1 MKIKLD
7 EGAIMPTR
15 SHKTDAGLDLYSRE
29 DADIIPYGTATFH
42 TGVHIELPK
51 GTAGL
56 MVSKSGL
63 NIWNDITSRG
73 LIDEGYQGEIVVK
86 LFNHGA
92 ETFHVSAGMK
102 ISQLVVF
109 PVFYEPLELVD
120 EFDEVTERGSDGFG
134 STGIF

>member
-15 SHKTDAGLDLYSRE
+15 AHEYDAGLDLYSR
-29 DADIIPYGTATFH
+29 DDVDIIPYGTATFH
-42 TGVHIELPK
+42 TGVHIELPH

-56 MVSKSGL
+56 IISKSGL
-63 NIWNDITSRG
+63 NIFNDVTSRG

-86 LFNHGA
+86 LFNHG
-92 ETFHVSAGMK
+92 ENSFHVSAGMK

-109 PVFYEPLELVD
+109 PVFYVPLELVD
-120 EFDEVTERGSDGFG
+120 EFESETDRGSDGFG
-134 STGIF
+134 STGLF